1 MRCEHAARCFAASWV
16 FVRCSGADV
25 VLSHRPQSTVPVPS
39 APMVG
44 MGPLVTCRVRV
55 SECYANESEKRQIP
69 VHPGLPLSS
78 YLQLS
83 ALRLLGKTEI

>member
-39 APMVG
+39 ALMVG

-69 VHPGLPLSS
+69 VHPGLPLV
-78 YLQLS
+78 
-83 ALRLLGKTEI
+83 R